1 MASPK
6 PVVSPAIVVGA
17 GIAGVACAR
26 ALTEAGMPV
35 TVLDRGHRVGGR
47 MASRTTDGR
56 PVDIGASYFTVS
68 DPAFQAVVDDWQTRG
83 LARPWTDTFAVLSDG
98 DRTSTSGPMRWAAE
112 RGLRSLVEDL
122 ADGLEVTS
130 ARTISELTYDEEL
143 MVDGHPAEAVVLA
156 MPDPQAR
163 RLLIGELQPER
174 DLLSREYEPV
184 LALTATFATRTWGL
198 DGAFVSDDETLGF
211 LADDGSR
218 RGDGAPVLVAH
229 STSELAAAHLEHPS
243 RAEPVMTDALRR
255 LLDLPEPRSTSI
267 HRWSFA
273 RPAEPRE
280 EPYGLTER
288 GIGFCGDGWHG
299 KPRVEG
305 AYLSGRALG
314 EAMADR
320 LARSGVAIKPHG
332 RE

>member
-1 MASPK
+1 MSGPE
-6 PVVSPAIVVGA
+6 PVSSAVIVVGA
-17 GIAGVACAR
+17 GVAGVACAR
-26 ALTEAGMPV
+26 ALTAAGMPV
-35 TVLDRGHRVGGR
+35 TVLDRGHRMGGR
-47 MASRTTDGR
+47 MASRNTDGR

-68 DPAFQAVVDDWQTRG
+68 DPAFQVVVDDWQARG

-98 DRTSTSGPMRWAAE
+98 DRTSTAGPMRWAAG

-130 ARTISELTYDEEL
+130 ARTISEVTYDGEL
-143 MVDGHPAEAVVLA
+143 MVDGHPAVAVVLA

-163 RLLIGELQPER
+163 RLLIGDVESER
-174 DLLSREYEPV
+174 NILVRHYEPV

-198 DGAFVSDDETLGF
+198 EGAFISDDDTLGWV
-211 LADDGSR
+211 ADDGSR

-229 STSELAAAHLEHPS
+229 STSELAAEHLEHPS
-243 RAEPVMTDALRR
+243 QAEPVMTDALCR
-255 LLDLPEPRSTSI
+255 LLDLPDPRSVSM

-273 RPAEPRE
+273 RPADPRQ
-280 EPYGLTER
+280 EPYGLSER

-314 EAMADR
+314 EALVAR
-320 LARSGVAIKPHG
+320 LG
-332 RE
+332 